1 MDWYSIFKFL
11 HVSSAVIWI
20 GGGFVMVMLGVR
32 ADRAR
37 NDADLVAIVRQ
48 VAWAAERIYVPASIS
63 TLVFGLIVAGIGNYW
78 ASLWIVLGLIGI
90 ASTIALGI
98 VVLTPMAKKVE
109 AGFTQSG
116 ATPEVVAICRE
127 ILTIA
132 KFDMVLLFTI
142 IADMV
147 IKPSFAEWPILLIMV
162 LALAAAGYLWL
173 TPTFRKGMAT
183 T

>member
-1 MDWYSIFKFL
+1 
-11 HVSSAVIWI
+11 
-20 GGGFVMVMLGVR
+20 MVMLGVK
-32 ADRAR
+32 ADRSR
-37 NDADLVAIVRQ
+37 NDAEIVGVVRQ

-63 TLVFGLIVAGIGNYW
+63 TLVFGLTVAAIGAYW
-78 ASLWIVLGLIGI
+78 SSLWIILGLIGI

-98 VVLTPMAKKVE
+98 VVLSPMAKKVE
-109 AGFTQSG
+109 SGFAQG
-116 ATPEVVAICRE
+116 GVTPDLVALCRE

-162 LALAAAGYLWL
+162 LVLAGAAYLWL
-173 TPTFRKGMAT
+173 TPTFRKTMAT